1 LYVCVCVCVCSTR
14 FRACSRISTRGGVGG
29 ACARACAFAC
39 ACVKRHTCR
48 DVRHL
53 ESQHFILFFTI
64 PQQAVACHSRIT
76 QELRKKYASC
86 MILEMLNARN
96 TKRKRVNFCRTPLQA
111 RSRHVKTSAMSLR
124 SRCLRL
130 CVSLSPPPRTYTHR
144 PSFFQSSSNPCALT
158 SLRPSYSSHLV
169 LVVGCVC
176 TPVHWGSPR
185 TRHTRA
191 VYPCQNLCLSLPTPV
206 PTGGHRHTRAVYP
219 AQHL

>member
-1 LYVCVCVCVCSTR
+1 MCACVRVCVCVCQE
-14 FRACSRISTRGGVGG
+14 
-29 ACARACAFAC
+29 
-39 ACVKRHTCR
+39 TCR

-96 TKRKRVNFCRTPLQA
+96 TNRKRVNFCRTPLQA

-130 CVSLSPPPRTYTHR
+130 CVSIPPPPARKYTHR
-144 PSFFQSSSNPCALT
+144 SSSFQSPSNPCALT
-158 SLRPSYSSHLV
+158 SLRPSYSKSLST
-169 LVVGCVC
+169 CC
-176 TPVHWGSPR
+176 TLC
-185 TRHTRA
+185 
-191 VYPCQNLCLSLPTPV
+191 VYPLGVTP
-206 PTGGHRHTRAVYP
+206 HAAHSCC
-219 AQHL
+219 